1 MATTHSNSKMATQR
15 RGFINEPRLSKT
27 YIFAY
32 AKKNKGT
39 DQLRKLINTFACRCL
54 GLDSES
60 EISGRLQLAPVIE
73 QPGL

>member
-15 RGFINEPRLSKT
+15 RGYINEPRLSKT

-32 AKKNKGT
+32 AKNKGT
-39 DQLRKLINTFACRCL
+39 DQLRKLISTVACRCL
-54 GLDSES
+54 GLNSES

-73 QPGL
+73 QPSL